1 MVRIAIKRV
10 YNDFDPEDG
19 YRVLVDRLWPRGVK
33 KEALLCNSW
42 NKDLAPSSELRKWVH
57 QNKEERW
64 ELFASLYIKQL
75 GNSKA
80 VDDFLLAI
88 KDYERVTLLTATKSM
103 EQNHAGILKEYVEG
117 LLR

>member
-1 MVRIAIKRV
+1 MQTIRIKRI
-10 YNDFDPEDG
+10 YDEQAEDDG

-57 QNKEERW
+57 ENKEERW

-88 KDYERVTLLTATKSM
+88 KDFERVTLLTATKSM
-103 EQNHAGILKEYVEG
+103 EQNHAGILKEYLENR
-117 LLR
+117 LF